1 MVSDTGIGISQE
13 NHKKIF
19 GAFSQGDMST
29 TRRFGG
35 TGLGLSIS
43 ERLVKLM
50 GGRIWVESEEGK
62 GSRFHFQVL
71 FQPAQGTEVE
81 TQPALARTF
90 HSGSRVLVV
99 DDNASNRKLLERLLL
114 QWDLKPMLARNGE
127 EAMRI
132 IKESRAKEQ
141 EFSVMILDQEMPRL
155 SGMEVVDTG
164 QAITV
169 PVGKISPEA
178 EKLIRRALA

>member
-1 MVSDTGIGISQE
+1 VAIHVSCDRPRDENFVVHFMVSDTGIGISQE

-50 GGRIWVESEEGK
+50 GGRIWVESAEGK

-71 FQPAQGTEVE
+71 FQPAQGAKVE

-99 DDNASNRKLLERLLL
+99 DDNATNRKDCRPQQPESLENRTTGWKLFPRARLL
-114 QWDLKPMLARNGE
+114 AR
-127 EAMRI
+127 RD
-132 IKESRAKEQ
+132 SRT
-141 EFSVMILDQEMPRL
+141 I
-155 SGMEVVDTG
+155 
-164 QAITV
+164 
-169 PVGKISPEA
+169 
-178 EKLIRRALA
+178 